1 MSIALPMP
9 ATRRGALAACT
20 ATAVLLTALLAG
32 CVHPITMITET
43 APPRSQAHL
52 VPKKVAYVMT
62 DADRDQEVVTPGGS
76 GDRVSYFPYRDLE
89 KSIRDALRAV
99 YRDVVVLRTAGDA
112 KANEAAGV
120 SLVFAP
126 RIRTDSS
133 SSSFI
138 SWPPTSFTAE
148 VSCVVTDAAGAE
160 VTRVKATGNGTAE
173 FGEFK
178 GDFGLAAR
186 RAATRLT
193 TQLSSEI
200 RRDDKLR

>member
-1 MSIALPMP
+1 
-9 ATRRGALAACT
+9 
-20 ATAVLLTALLAG
+20 
-32 CVHPITMITET
+32 
-43 APPRSQAHL
+43 
-52 VPKKVAYVMT
+52 
-62 DADRDQEVVTPGGS
+62 
-76 GDRVSYFPYRDLE
+76 
-89 KSIRDALRAV
+89 LRAV

-112 KANEAAGV
+112 KANEAAGL
-120 SLVFAP
+120 SLVFRP

-160 VTRVKATGNGTAE
+160 VARVKATGNGTAE

-200 RRDDKLR
+200 RRDEKLR

>member
-1 MSIALPMP
+1 MQSLFRPASIALS
-9 ATRRGALAACT
+9 
-20 ATAVLLTALLAG
+20 VLLLLLLGG

-43 APPRSQAHL
+43 APPRSQAYL

-62 DADRDQEVVTPGGS
+62 DADRDLEVITPGGS
-76 GDRVSYFPYRDLE
+76 GDRVSYYPYRDLE

-99 YRDVVVLRTAGDA
+99 YRDVVVLRSASDA

-120 SLVFAP
+120 SLVFSP
-126 RIRTDSS
+126 RIKTDSS
-133 SSSFI
+133 SSSWI

-148 VSCVVTDAAGAE
+148 VSCVVTDAAGTE
-160 VTRVKATGNGTAE
+160 VTRVRAAGNGTAE

-193 TQLSSEI
+193 AQLSSEI
-200 RRDDKLR
+200 RRNEKLR

>member
-1 MSIALPMP
+1 MMPFFFLPMT
-9 ATRRGALAACT
+9 AIRHA
-20 ATAVLLTALLAG
+20 ATAAFAALLLAG

-62 DADRDQEVVTPGGS
+62 DADRDMEVITPGGS
-76 GDRVSYFPYRDLE
+76 GDRVSYYPYRDLE

-99 YRDVVVLRTAGDA
+99 YRDVVVLRTAADA
-112 KANEAAGV
+112 KTNEATGV

-126 RIRTDSS
+126 RITTASS
-133 SSSFI
+133 SSSWI

-148 VSCVVTDAAGAE
+148 VACVVTDATGAE
-160 VTRVKATGNGTAE
+160 VTRVRAAGNGTAE

-193 TQLSSEI
+193 SQLSSEV
-200 RRDDKLR
+200 RRNEKLR

>member
-1 MSIALPMP
+1 MQSLFRPASIALS
-9 ATRRGALAACT
+9 
-20 ATAVLLTALLAG
+20 VLLLLLGG

-43 APPRSQAHL
+43 APPRSQAYL

-62 DADRDQEVVTPGGS
+62 DADRDLEVITPGGS
-76 GDRVSYFPYRDLE
+76 GDRVSYYPYRDLE

-99 YRDVVVLRTAGDA
+99 YRDVVVLRSAGDA

-120 SLVFAP
+120 SLVFSP
-126 RIRTDSS
+126 RIKTDSS
-133 SSSFI
+133 SSSWI

-148 VSCVVTDAAGAE
+148 VSCVVTDAAGTE
-160 VTRVKATGNGTAE
+160 LTRVRAVGNGAAE

-193 TQLSSEI
+193 AQLSSEI
-200 RRDDKLR
+200 RRNEKLR

>member
-1 MSIALPMP
+1 MTAI
-9 ATRRGALAACT
+9 RRGALVAFA
-20 ATAVLLTALLAG
+20 ATAALLAG

-43 APPRSQAHL
+43 APQRSQAHL
-52 VPKKVAYVMT
+52 IQKKVAYVMT
-62 DADRDQEVVTPGGS
+62 DVDRDLEVITPGGS
-76 GDRVSYFPYRDLE
+76 GDRVSYYPYRDLE

-120 SLVFAP
+120 SLVFSP
-126 RIRTDSS
+126 RIKTDSGS
-133 SSSFI
+133 SSLI

-148 VSCVVTDAAGAE
+148 VSWVVTDAAGAE
-160 VTRVKATGNGTAE
+160 VTRVRAVGNGTAE

-193 TQLSSEI
+193 SQLSSEI
-200 RRDDKLR
+200 RRNEKLQ

>member
-1 MSIALPMP
+1 MFFTLPMT
-9 ATRRGALAACT
+9 AMRRGAFVAALAA
-20 ATAVLLTALLAG
+20 ALAG

-43 APPRSQAHL
+43 APARSQAHL

-62 DADRDQEVVTPGGS
+62 DADRDIEVVTPGGS
-76 GDRVSYFPYRDLE
+76 GDRVSYYPYRDLE
-89 KSIRDALRAV
+89 KSVRDALRAV
-99 YRDVVVLRTAGDA
+99 YRDVVVLRTASDA

-120 SLVFAP
+120 SLVFSP
-126 RIRTDSS
+126 RVRTESS
-133 SSSFI
+133 STSWI

-148 VSCVVTDAAGAE
+148 VSCVVTDAAGVE
-160 VTRVKATGNGTAE
+160 VTRVRATGNGTAE

-193 TQLSSEI
+193 SQLSSEI
-200 RRDDKLR
+200 RRDEKLR

>member
-1 MSIALPMP
+1 MQFTLPMT
-9 ATRRGALAACT
+9 AVRRGAAVAV
-20 ATAVLLTALLAG
+20 ATLLLAG

-62 DADRDQEVVTPGGS
+62 DADRDLEVVTPGGS
-76 GDRVSYFPYRDLE
+76 GDRVSYYPYRDLE

-112 KANEAAGV
+112 KANETAGV

-126 RIRTDSS
+126 RIRTESS
-133 SSSFI
+133 SSSWI
-138 SWPPTSFTAE
+138 SWPPTSFIAE

-160 VTRVKATGNGTAE
+160 VTRVRAAGNGTAE

-193 TQLSSEI
+193 SQLSSEI
-200 RRDDKLR
+200 RRDEKLR